1 MDTVQKPVVATIGEA
16 LFSKYFVSA
25 RYDVV
30 ADWQT
35 SDHRPPHHPTI
46 AGATDLYSAIGLGQ
60 DLVGEMVREM
70 AGEWGQTSPR
80 DLATKRGVCL
90 PVLVVDRVA
99 ELPTDRPPDFP
110 DARTGGTF
118 SASGADV
125 SGWTSSA
132 ELIGANASDEVMA
145 AIAAAGAAT
154 PASGVRTATD
164 G

>member
-30 ADWQT
+30 ADWQP

-46 AGATDLYSAIGLGQ
+46 AGASDLYSAIGLGQ

-99 ELPTDRPPDFP
+99 ELAMDRPLTCPM
-110 DARTGGTF
+110 R
-118 SASGADV
+118 V
-125 SGWTSSA
+125 
-132 ELIGANASDEVMA
+132 
-145 AIAAAGAAT
+145 
-154 PASGVRTATD
+154 
-164 G
+164 